1 MAESRGR
8 PARPAAVLDANL
20 LIPRAFPDASVATGE
35 WISLVEEMTCDEKDR
50 HVLAV
55 AVAAD
60 ATHVVPEDT
69 TDFPAA
75 SVPEG
80 IEVTKV
86 DAFLCELLAAD
97 PEAVIDAVQVM
108 CDRYSRPTMTVEQLA
123 EKFASGQ
130 SAPNFGSRLRDA
142 VAASQ

>member
-1 MAESRGR
+1 
-8 PARPAAVLDANL
+8 
-20 LIPRAFPDASVATGE
+20 
-35 WISLVEEMTCDEKDR
+35 MTCDAKDR

-60 ATHVVPEDT
+60 ASHLVTENT

-75 SVPEG
+75 SVPAG

-108 CDRYSRPTMTVEQLA
+108 CDRYRRPTMTVAELA
-123 EKFASGQ
+123 EKFANGQ
-130 SAPNFGSRLRDA
+130 SAPIFGSRMRVA
-142 VAASQ
+142 VKTTP